1 MILRNNMKKIFIWI
15 VVIAFVS
22 LGLIAVNGIYDNIY
36 TIRLINTENEKMV
49 GDLSKQDINGYEVN
63 IKNELNNELKKK
75 FLKNKKNIKKG
86 YYALGKLESLKKN
99 YKQSNEYLIK
109 AIGYIENKNSE
120 VDFKIYRSLALNA
133 VRTNDIKNFKI
144 YFKEAKTIATKSN
157 LNDELS
163 NFYFS
168 LARINL
174 RYKGNI
180 QDSIDLMEKAIKL
193 ESTDKT
199 KMVEYNFLAS
209 LYRSNG
215 QLNLSLT
222 YVMEGWKIAYE
233 NKDYENMCK
242 AIINLG
248 ENYYV
253 QEKYKK
259 AAYVYESIL
268 KDDKFEMSDK
278 NLSVI
283 GYLMESYFKLNENEK
298 AEKLKSRYEDLAN
311 KLEPSEKNKEL
322 IWLYMVYSNI
332 KLDQNNINVSK
343 EYLNK
348 AKKLYSEDTLNAYP
362 NSDLYLKNLEIGI
375 NYKSDS
381 SITYSQILENYNEL
395 LNEIKKRG
403 IKSDIYITVLK
414 DIINLTEENNDYKN
428 IIKYNKILDEYENK
442 SKNVE
447 STDTIFFELQSK
459 IYKESQKAQNLKLL
473 FSIILLALIS
483 ILALIVAIKNSKINK
498 LNKDLEEISIKD
510 PLTDVYNKRH
520 FYNVLETL
528 SDDEKEITFI
538 MIDIDFFKNFNDNYG
553 HLKGDEVLKKVAK
566 ILESTFSEDYVF
578 RYGGEEF
585 AIVSEKSLKESLL
598 LISILRDKLY
608 KENIKHEFSAVSD
621 RVTISIGIKCSKI
634 SSKEDI
640 EKIIIDADERLYKSK
655 INGRNRYTCF

>member
-1 MILRNNMKKIFIWI
+1 MILRNNMKKIFIYVLVI
-15 VVIAFVS
+15 TFISLGVIA
-22 LGLIAVNGIYDNIY
+22 IDGIYDNIY
-36 TIRLINTENEKMV
+36 TIKLINTENEKMV
-49 GDLSKQDINGYEVN
+49 GDLSEKDINEYEGK
-63 IKNELNNELKKK
+63 IKNELRNELNQKL
-75 FLKNKKNIKKG
+75 LKNKKNIKNS
-86 YYALGKLESLKKN
+86 YYALGKIESLKKN
-99 YKQSNEYLIK
+99 YKQSNYYLIK
-109 AIGYIENKNSE
+109 SIGYMENKNSE
-120 VDFKIYRSLALNA
+120 VDFKIYRNLAFNA
-133 VRTNDIKNFKI
+133 IRTNDIDQFKK
-144 YFKEAKTIATKSN
+144 YFKEAKKIATKSN
-157 LNDELS
+157 LTDELS
-163 NFYFS
+163 NFYYS
-168 LARINL
+168 LARMNL
-174 RYKGNI
+174 RYKGSMS
-180 QDSIDLMEKAIKL
+180 DSIDLMKKAIKL

-199 KMVEYNFLAS
+199 KMAEYNFLAS
-209 LYRSNG
+209 LYRSSG
-215 QLNLSLT
+215 QFSLSLT

-253 QEKYKK
+253 QENYKK
-259 AAYVYESIL
+259 AAYVYESII
-268 KDDKFEMSDK
+268 KDDKFKTNDK

-298 AEKLKSRYEDLAN
+298 AEKLKSRYEDIAN
-311 KLEPSEKNKEL
+311 KLESSEKNKEL
-322 IWLYMVYSNI
+322 IWLYMVYSNV
-332 KLDQNNINVSK
+332 KLEQNNLKVSK
-343 EYLNK
+343 EYLDK
-348 AKKLYSEDTLNAYP
+348 AKKLYNENSLNAYP
-362 NSDLYLKNLEIGI
+362 NSDLYLKKLEIG
-375 NYKSDS
+375 NDYKGDS
-381 SITYSQILENYNEL
+381 NITYSQTLESYNEL
-395 LNEIKKRG
+395 LNEIIKRG

-414 DIINLTEENNDYKN
+414 DIISLTEEHNDYKN
-428 IIKYNKILDEYENK
+428 IIKYNEILDEYENK
-442 SKNVE
+442 SENVE
-447 STDTIFFELQSK
+447 STDTIFFELQAK
-459 IYKESQKAQNLKLL
+459 IYKESQKSQNLKLL

-483 ILALIVAIKNSKINK
+483 ILALIVAIKNSKINR

-520 FYNVLETL
+520 FYNVLEKL